1 MTINDHK
8 MTTNPSLRYAWYVV
22 FLLTL
27 ANISSFIDRQIL
39 SLLVKP
45 IKHDLHLSDTQMSL
59 LLGLSF
65 ALFYTLFGVIIG
77 RAADRYSRRNIIIG
91 GIAVWSLMT
100 TLCGGIRSYGQFFL
114 ARMGVGVG
122 EATLSPSAFSIL
134 ADLFPK
140 NRLATALSLFSMGV
154 FLGSGLA
161 TLIGSGIVASL
172 PTEGLVTVPVFGQVF
187 PWQLIFLYIGIPG
200 LVIALLL
207 FTVKEPAR
215 KNTLQVDGQ
224 PVKLSLAES
233 FAIIFSYRKAYLLIC
248 FATACQALINYGCNA
263 WVPTFI
269 NRTYGW
275 EVPRAGA
282 FYGGVVVVSSI
293 LGVLFGGWYADKLTR
308 EGKTDGRLRVGVLGI
323 ALAFAAFFTPL
334 LPRAEWALLAM
345 SVPVFGL
352 ACPFGAATAA
362 IQDIMPNQV
371 RALASSIFLFI
382 LNLIGI
388 GLGPT
393 SVALFTDFV
402 FKDESQI
409 RYSLVLLYLVGGGMG
424 LLLSYLALKPYREAI
439 ASRDRLT
446 QLTGA

>member
-1 MTINDHK
+1 MTQK
-8 MTTNPSLRYAWYVV
+8 PSLRYAWYVV
-22 FLLTL
+22 ILLTL

-65 ALFYTLFGVIIG
+65 AIFYTLFGMFIG
-77 RAADRYSRRNIIIG
+77 RAADRYNRRNIIIS

-100 TLCGGIRSYGQFFL
+100 AFCGGIRTYSQFFL

-122 EATLSPSAFSIL
+122 EATLSPSAFSII

-140 NRLATALSLFSMGV
+140 NRLATALSIFSMGI

-161 TLIGSGIVASL
+161 TLIGSGIVAKL
-172 PTEGLVTVPVFGQVF
+172 PTEGLVTVPVFGEVF

-207 FTVKEPAR
+207 FTINEPAR
-215 KNTLQVDGQ
+215 TNNLQIDGHTA
-224 PVKLSLAES
+224 KLSFSDSLK
-233 FAIIFSYRKAYLLIC
+233 IIFTYRKAYLLIC

-269 NRTYGW
+269 ARTYGW

-282 FYGGVVVVSSI
+282 FYGAVVVISSI
-293 LGVLFGGWYADKLTR
+293 LGVIFGGWYADKLTK

-323 ALAFAAFFTPL
+323 SLAFAAFFIPL

-345 SVPVFGL
+345 SIPVFGL
-352 ACPFGAATAA
+352 ASPFGAATAA

-393 SVALFTDFV
+393 SVALFTDFI

-409 RYSLVLLYLVGGGMG
+409 RYSLVLLYVIGGGIG
-424 LLLSYLALKPYREAI
+424 LLLSYSALKPYRQAI
-439 ASRDRLT
+439 ENKDRIV
-446 QLTGA
+446 QLAN